1 MRTPLTCR
9 APFLDTAVSS
19 GWRFIGMSFVAPSA
33 HDLQLLIARWG
44 ADRSTPATTG
54 RLERSGRAAV
64 AGARNYQT
72 STTCAVRWLSPCKHL
87 FLYPALPL
95 ESANAMCAN
104 ISASTAPEHLFSK
117 PAHRLRDGFLRCMST
132 IRRATLRFMGNWSM
146 GQACLL
152 TLFLRLVRAQPFDLH
167 ACPSPILARAPRGIC
182 VRGKSC

>member
-1 MRTPLTCR
+1 MRHSSILRCH
-9 APFLDTAVSS
+9 LDGVSS
-19 GWRFIGMSFVAPSA
+19 ACHSS
-33 HDLQLLIARWG
+33 
-44 ADRSTPATTG
+44 
-54 RLERSGRAAV
+54 RLPRMICNCSSL
-64 AGARNYQT
+64 AGAPIDRRLRRPADL
-72 STTCAVRWLSPCKHL
+72 SGPGVLLSPARAITRLPPPVLCDGSRPVSTL

-167 ACPSPILARAPRGIC
+167 ACPSPLLARAPRGIC
-182 VRGKSC
+182 ARGKSC